1 MQFQLPTNLQTK
13 LIAYDPQLKALAR
26 TQTQSTT
33 KKSKYPLGN
42 PVDLIPNDIITA
54 DRLQD
59 AIDAI
64 NKEQAPGRYREF
76 TKVTTEGTITHA
88 ILYHYEQVWYAAWL
102 PPKGKE
108 ADYIYGYTYAY
119 KDTDTTR
126 KALPYAL
133 RGATDDCVSKPSGRC
148 MFVTYTQQVTKQ
160 DVIDG
165 RDTRNW
171 NIPMRSCLR

>member
-1 MQFQLPTNLQTK
+1 MQFQLPTNLQSE

-26 TQTQSTT
+26 SQKQSTT

-108 ADYIYGYTYAY
+108 DDYIYGYTYAY
-119 KDTDTTR
+119 KDTNTTR
-126 KALPYAL
+126 KALPSAL
-133 RGATDDCVSKPSGRC
+133 I
-148 MFVTYTQQVTKQ
+148 TY
-160 DVIDG
+160 
-165 RDTRNW
+165 
-171 NIPMRSCLR
+171 